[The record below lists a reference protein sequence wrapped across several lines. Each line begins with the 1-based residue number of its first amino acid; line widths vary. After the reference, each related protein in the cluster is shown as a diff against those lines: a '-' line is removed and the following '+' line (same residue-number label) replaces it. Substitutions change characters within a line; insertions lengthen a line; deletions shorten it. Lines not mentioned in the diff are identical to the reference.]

1 VGDNIKKNNKEMGWE
16 GFDWVNLSQDRYSWQ
31 AVVNTVMNLQ
41 FP

>member
-1 VGDNIKKNNKEMGWE
+1 VDDIKMGCKEMGWE
-16 GFDWVNLSQDRYSWQ
+16 GFDWVNLSQDRYRSQ